1 MIKHIFTLIWNKR
14 RKNFLLFLEIFL
26 AFAVLFTVFTF
37 AIQSFRSYN
46 SPLGFDTQD
55 NWIAFMDWDE
65 ALDSTALLDMK
76 LRLEREL
83 EDKPQIISAAYVGN
97 ITPFS
102 GSTWQTS
109 NDDNGFEL
117 ATRMVEGDEDYLET
131 AGVKLIK
138 GRQFNEDDH
147 NAKYQ
152 AIIFNKILVESTFGD
167 QPVLDSVY
175 IINGEKKVVGII
187 DHFKYMGEFSEE
199 ANLSIFLKPKASRD
213 LGNLQ
218 IRLAPGTPADFEAE
232 VNKTISE
239 ITKRNDFVIKNLDT
253 ERIAESRD
261 TWVPLIASLCICGF
275 LIINVALGLFGVL
288 YYTIS
293 KRRGEIG
300 LRRTFGATKS
310 VISQQFVGEVLLVA
324 TVALLIGIFFA
335 IQLPLMNVMEI
346 DDINYYLSIAF
357 TSVLIL
363 SVVLLCSFYPSRQA
377 ANIHPAMA
385 LHED

>member
-26 AFAVLFTVFTF
+26 AFAVLFAVFTF
-37 AIQSFRSYN
+37 AVQSFRSYS
-46 SPLGFDTQD
+46 SPLGFDTED
-55 NWIAFMDWDE
+55 NWIAFMEWDQD
-65 ALDSTALLDMK
+65 LDSTALLDMK

-102 GSTWQTS
+102 GSTWSTTT
-109 NDDNGFEL
+109 DDNGFEL
-117 ATRMVEGDEDYLET
+117 STRLVEGDEDYLET
-131 AGVKLIK
+131 AGVNVIK
-138 GRQFNEDDH
+138 GRHFNEDDY

-152 AIIFNKILVESTFGD
+152 AIIFNQLLVESTFGD
-167 QPVLDSVY
+167 KPVLDSV
-175 IINGEKKVVGII
+175 ILLNGEKKVVGII

-199 ANLSIFLKPKASRD
+199 ANLTVSLKPKSSRD

-218 IRLAPGTPADFEAE
+218 MRLAPGTPADFEAE
-232 VNKTISE
+232 VNRTISE
-239 ITKRNDFVIKNLDT
+239 ITKRNDFIIQNLDA
-253 ERIAESRD
+253 ERIEESRD
-261 TWVPLIASLCICGF
+261 TWVPLIASLCICAF

-293 KRRGEIG
+293 KRRAEIG
-300 LRRTFGATKS
+300 LRRTLGATKA
-310 VISQQFVGEVLLVA
+310 VISRQFVGEVLLVSGA
-324 TVALLIGIFFA
+324 ALLIGIFFA
-335 IQLPLMNVMEI
+335 IQLPLMNVMDI
-346 DDINYYLSIAF
+346 DDINYYLSIGF

-363 SVVLLCSFYPSRQA
+363 SVVLLCAFYPSRQA

-385 LHED
+385 LHEE

>member
-14 RKNFLLFLEIFL
+14 RKNFLLFIEIFL
-26 AFAVLFTVFTF
+26 AFAVLFSVFTF
-37 AIQSFRSYN
+37 AIQSFRSYK

-55 NWIAFMDWDE
+55 NWIAFMSWDE
-65 ALDSTALLDMK
+65 ELDSTALLDMK

-83 EDKPQIISAAYVGN
+83 EEKPQIISVSYVGN

-102 GSTWQTS
+102 GSSWQTS
-109 NDDNGFEL
+109 NDDNGFEFS
-117 ATRMVEGDEDYLET
+117 TRAMEADEDYLET
-131 AGVKLIK
+131 AGIEIVE
-138 GRQFNEDDH
+138 GRGFNEGDH
-147 NAKYQ
+147 LAKYKSV
-152 AIIFNKILVESTFGD
+152 IFTRKLRESTFGNK
-167 QPVLDSVY
+167 PVLDSIY
-175 IINGEKKVVGII
+175 IINDEVQVVGIAANY
-187 DHFKYMGEFSEE
+187 KYMGEFSKEE
-199 ANLSIFLKPKASRD
+199 NLTFFLKPKASRD

-239 ITKRNDFVIKNLDT
+239 ITKRSDFIIENLDV
-253 ERIAESRD
+253 ERKAESRD

-293 KRRGEIG
+293 KRRAEIG
-300 LRRTFGATKS
+300 LRRTLGATKS
-310 VISQQFVGEVLLVA
+310 VISRQFVGEVFLVA
-324 TVALLIGIFFA
+324 GAAILIGVFFA
-335 IQLPLMNVMEI
+335 IQLPLMNVMEVE
-346 DDINYYLSIAF
+346 DINYYLSILF

-363 SVVLLCSFYPSRQA
+363 SVVLLCAFYPSRQA

-385 LHED
+385 LHEE